1 MSFWQV
7 FESRLLLK
15 QSFIRL
21 KILNVWGKP
30 RSQNI
35 VPRCADP
42 PRIFMFMFVVLN
54 KIWIRTFKVK
64 DIEVTKDAWRN
75 RENKK
80 QLVDGSVQIWD
91 RTMIDSSMLPRFTSL
106 DVVSLYHVPI
116 FGGSPE
122 EVFPLT
128 SYKWSHLPDSHHL
141 LDSHFHIT
149 PPQKVPSLVTCSSAW
164 YRVDGCPSF
173 PCSLSCKL

>member
-1 MSFWQV
+1 
-7 FESRLLLK
+7 
-15 QSFIRL
+15 
-21 KILNVWGKP
+21 
-30 RSQNI
+30 
-35 VPRCADP
+35 
-42 PRIFMFMFVVLN
+42 MFMFVVLK

-106 DVVSLYHVPI
+106 DVVSLYHVSI

-128 SYKWSHLPDSHHL
+128 SYK
-141 LDSHFHIT
+141 
-149 PPQKVPSLVTCSSAW
+149 
-164 YRVDGCPSF
+164 
-173 PCSLSCKL
+173 